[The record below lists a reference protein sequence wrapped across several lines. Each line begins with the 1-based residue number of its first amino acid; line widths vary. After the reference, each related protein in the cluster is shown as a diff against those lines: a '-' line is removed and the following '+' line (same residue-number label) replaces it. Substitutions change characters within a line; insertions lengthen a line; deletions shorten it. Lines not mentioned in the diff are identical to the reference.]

1 MKKLILDAVLSMA
14 ILAGLMF
21 VLNKWW
27 FA

>member
-1 MKKLILDAVLSMA
+1 MKKLILDALLSMA
-14 ILAGLMF
+14 IFAGLMF